1 MLEQMLEQAPQTTV
15 ESTSQATSCEVG
27 DETVILDLAS
37 GQYFALDAVGTAVW
51 RHLRT
56 PCTFAA
62 LCERLQAEY
71 EVPPARCRSDVS
83 ALLQELAQRGLVRF
97 DA

>member
-1 MLEQMLEQAPQTTV
+1 MLEQAPQTKI

-37 GQYFALDAVGTAVW
+37 GQYFALDAVGTAIW

-56 PCTFAA
+56 PCTFAV
-62 LCERLQAEY
+62 LCERLLAEF
-71 EVPPARCRSDVS
+71 EVPAARCKADVS
-83 ALLQELAQRGLVRF
+83 ALLEEMAQRGLVRLW
-97 DA
+97 A

>member
-1 MLEQMLEQAPQTTV
+1 MLEQAPQTTV
-15 ESTSQATSCEVG
+15 ETTSEATSCEVG
-27 DETVILDLAS
+27 DETVILDLGS
-37 GQYFALDAVGTAVW
+37 GQYFALDAVGTAIW

-71 EVPPARCRSDVS
+71 DVPPARCQSDVS
-83 ALLQELAQRGLVRF
+83 TLLEDLARRGLVRLR
-97 DA
+97 A